1 VMRETSY
8 PIATFAM
15 TAIAA
20 IAIASY
26 VMLARSR

>member
-1 VMRETSY
+1 MREMSY
-8 PIATFAM
+8 PVATFAM
-15 TAIAA
+15 ASFAA